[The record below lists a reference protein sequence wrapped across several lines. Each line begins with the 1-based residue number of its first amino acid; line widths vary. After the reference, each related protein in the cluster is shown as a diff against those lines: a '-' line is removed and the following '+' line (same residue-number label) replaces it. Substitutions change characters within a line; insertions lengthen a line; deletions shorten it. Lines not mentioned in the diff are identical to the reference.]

1 MSSVFKSDK
10 PCALCG
16 SRELTFQAKTPELAG
31 VLCAK
36 CLHDKVEEK
45 KKPEKK

>member
-10 PCALCG
+10 PCALCK
-16 SRELTFQAKTPELAG
+16 STELTFQAKTPELAG

-36 CLHDKVEEK
+36 CLHEKVEEK
-45 KKPEKK
+45 KEKKSK